1 MCIPTW
7 NASGRRRAVDV
18 LEEYRH
24 LQPEVVLTDVMP
36 EMDGATAA
44 IRRQFPQIR
53 VIALTSYRED
63 ELVE

>member
-1 MCIPTW
+1 
-7 NASGRRRAVDV
+7 
-18 LEEYRH
+18 
-24 LQPEVVLTDVMP
+24 MP

-63 ELVE
+63 ELVESRIVTCSRACIRTKQMSHPERRFKMAHRRLST